1 MKKILSVLAASL
13 LMLSYI
19 KVEAQQKEDPRNKYE
34 YCISGTYQCYPT
46 PAQCENENRFHVGKK
61 CEPKAITR

>member
-34 YCISGTYQCYPT
+34 YCISGTLKCYPT
-46 PAQCENENRFHVGKK
+46 PAQCENENRFHKDKK